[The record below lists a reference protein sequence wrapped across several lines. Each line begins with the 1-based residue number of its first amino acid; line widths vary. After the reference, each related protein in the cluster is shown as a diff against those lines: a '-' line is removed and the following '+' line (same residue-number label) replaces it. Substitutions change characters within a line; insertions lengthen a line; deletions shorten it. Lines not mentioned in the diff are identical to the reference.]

1 MLILKICIL
10 ILKNTKRADS
20 LLCIGPGIVVEI
32 EKNYCYFQTSFNSE
46 INIAKIKFVR
56 VINERLTISSAVI

>member
-1 MLILKICIL
+1 MHVLKICIL
-10 ILKNTKRADS
+10 ILKNTRRADS
-20 LLCIGPGIVVEI
+20 LLCIGSGIVVEI

-46 INIAKIKFVR
+46 VSIAKIKFVR